1 LTYFSSRIINSLFL
15 ALLFKREDLFR
26 MFLSLLRLK
35 PPRLRIAK
43 MKVKPKIRWK
53 EPARLRHLRL
63 HFPKILASTRRG
75 NASRSSL
82 L

>member
-1 LTYFSSRIINSLFL
+1 LFL

-43 MKVKPKIRWK
+43 MNVKPKIR
-53 EPARLRHLRL
+53 
-63 HFPKILASTRRG
+63 
-75 NASRSSL
+75 
-82 L
+82 